1 MRRHQAL
8 DENPAPCLS
17 RSIAFCIDGCFNFL
31 PCYFFWKD
39 NIRHGQS
46 IGKGLLGLRVVN
58 FSERKPISL
67 SDSCLRNCCSCC
79 PFLIFITKGKR
90 RFGDYVAGTI
100 VIKDK

>member
-1 MRRHQAL
+1 MRKHQEL
-8 DENPAPCLS
+8 EENPAPCLA
-17 RSIAFCIDGCFNFL
+17 RSVAFCIDGCFNFL

-39 NIRHGQS
+39 SLKQGQS
-46 IGKGLLGLRVVN
+46 FGKRLLGLRVVN
-58 FSERKPISL
+58 FSDRRPITL

-79 PFLIFITKGKR
+79 PCLVLKTKGKR